1 MLFEKIFGFLY
12 FPLNLKLLFNIAI
25 FRFQNLQRILLIF
38 LYEFNGIFLIMIKQ
52 ISLRISIIAVTAT
65 FTLCLLIHSYNIYEH
80 NLYAQLSA
88 NDMNKTLFVTGSAST
103 QIKPDKVTVSLG
115 VETSNTKAKAAL
127 ASDSELMNKMINALK
142 TAGVKENET
151 STSSFSITPNRDYSI
166 DKNQGKLIGFTVTNS
181 IQIDSSNIEA
191 ISGWI
196 DTAVSSGAN
205 NVNSIYFS
213 LSEKKLD
220 EIKNQLLK
228 EAIENAKEKADITAS
243 TLGLKIVG
251 IKTVNIEQVTPF
263 FTGSVPYPAESLKN
277 EAFAPSTP
285 ILTGEQQVSSNV
297 NIVFLME
304 K

>member
-1 MLFEKIFGFLY
+1 MVIFKSSVTMH
-12 FPLNLKLLFNIAI
+12 NTS
-25 FRFQNLQRILLIF
+25 
-38 LYEFNGIFLIMIKQ
+38 
-52 ISLRISIIAVTAT
+52 ISLSIAT
-65 FTLCLLIHSYNIYEH
+65 FVGLFISGLLVYLSVTNQHDA
-80 NLYAQLSA
+80 YAQLSSSD
-88 NDMNKTLFVTGSAST
+88 NNKTLFVTGSATT

-115 VETSNTKAKAAL
+115 VETTNTKAKAAL
-127 ASDSELMNKMINALK
+127 AANSELMNKIISALK
-142 TAGVKENET
+142 IAGVKDNET
-151 STSSFSITPNRDYSI
+151 STSSFTISPNRDYSI

-263 FTGSVPYPAESLKN
+263 FTGSGPYPAESLKN

>member
-1 MLFEKIFGFLY
+1 MV
-12 FPLNLKLLFNIAI
+12 
-25 FRFQNLQRILLIF
+25 
-38 LYEFNGIFLIMIKQ
+38 KQ
-52 ISLRISIIAVTAT
+52 ISLRISIIAATAT

-80 NLYAQLSA
+80 KLYAQLSA

-103 QIKPDKVTVSLG
+103 QIKPDKVTVSVG

-127 ASDSELMNKMINALK
+127 AANSELMNKIINALK
-142 TAGVKENET
+142 IAGVKENET
-151 STSSFSITPNRDYSI
+151 RTSSFSITPNRDYSI

-181 IQIDSSNIEA
+181 IQIDSTNIDA
-191 ISGWI
+191 TSGWI
-196 DTAVSSGAN
+196 DIAVSSGAN

-220 EIKNQLLK
+220 EIKNHLLK
-228 EAIENAKEKADITAS
+228 EAIQNAKEKADIAAPA
-243 TLGLKIVG
+243 LGLKIVG

-263 FTGSVPYPAESLKN
+263 FTGPGPYPAESLKN
-277 EAFAPSTP
+277 QAFAPSTP

-297 NIVFLME
+297 NIVFLVE